1 MKKYFIQIIFLL
13 LYIKSGNAQS
23 VNSVAN
29 GNWNNPNT
37 WSCACVPTSGFI
49 ITINHQVTL
58 NTNYSYSS
66 GSIIIAQN
74 ASLSDG
80 HLGKNLTITGGT
92 LANNGNIDV
101 KQFTTQNGSF
111 SNFGSIKASI
121 FLNYLNFFNNGTFY
135 EIDSISNYAL
145 ITNNGNF
152 VNIGIINNSGIYTNN
167 MKSEFIRL
175 TNNGMITNNNYMNV
189 GTIYNNGM
197 LTNRDSL
204 LSTNNILNEGRI
216 NNDSG
221 ANLHV
226 EKKLSNKSN
235 TNFKASI
242 INNGYLKVIEHLSN
256 YDTLSGATGYYEVQ
270 DTSTNYGYMAETFT
284 FCDHTPISSSP
295 YIDYNYDYVS
305 PDISWCIAT
314 TIQDVSS
321 NSINIY
327 PNPARSNVYIDIF
340 PVSDFTLSIY
350 DALGN
355 LISDF
360 SNNNNIDLANYSNGI
375 YLFEITYGDQLQR
388 LKIIVSK

>member
-121 FLNYLNFFNNGTFY
+121 FLNYLNFF
-135 EIDSISNYAL
+135 
-145 ITNNGNF
+145 
-152 VNIGIINNSGIYTNN
+152 
-167 MKSEFIRL
+167 
-175 TNNGMITNNNYMNV
+175 
-189 GTIYNNGM
+189 
-197 LTNRDSL
+197 
-204 LSTNNILNEGRI
+204 
-216 NNDSG
+216 
-221 ANLHV
+221 
-226 EKKLSNKSN
+226 
-235 TNFKASI
+235 
-242 INNGYLKVIEHLSN
+242 
-256 YDTLSGATGYYEVQ
+256 
-270 DTSTNYGYMAETFT
+270 
-284 FCDHTPISSSP
+284 
-295 YIDYNYDYVS
+295 
-305 PDISWCIAT
+305 
-314 TIQDVSS
+314 
-321 NSINIY
+321 
-327 PNPARSNVYIDIF
+327 
-340 PVSDFTLSIY
+340 
-350 DALGN
+350 
-355 LISDF
+355 
-360 SNNNNIDLANYSNGI
+360 
-375 YLFEITYGDQLQR
+375 
-388 LKIIVSK
+388 